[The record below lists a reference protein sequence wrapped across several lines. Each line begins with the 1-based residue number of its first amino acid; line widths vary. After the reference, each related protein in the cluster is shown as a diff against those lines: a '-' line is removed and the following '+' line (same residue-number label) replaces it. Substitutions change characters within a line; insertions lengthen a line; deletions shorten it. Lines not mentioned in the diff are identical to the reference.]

1 MIRPQMFSG
10 ELWMAPPGEVVFE
23 SAGKSDSQTVFGWVV
38 PVGVYEVCLLGV
50 SSHRSY
56 QTRISRGG
64 SDLLNT
70 CWVSGTNG
78 AVGGDGGDPGNG
90 PSYNGAGGAG
100 GYSGA
105 GGRGGTTDVD
115 AFNQHYW
122 NTGQSGSGGGGGG
135 GFSTGGSGGGV
146 GIYGQGP
153 NGAGGWDNYNNI
165 NGRPGSDLGSLR
177 AGAGTRNQYSSPA
190 GNDYAKPGGN
200 LRYRNA
206 VQVSPG
212 ETLTI
217 TLDHWI
223 RDNAYGIGAVVR
235 ILWGPGRSF
244 PNNAAK
250 VT

>member
-38 PVGVYEVCLLGV
+38 PVGVYEVCMLGV

-64 SDLLNT
+64 ADLLNT
-70 CWVSGTNG
+70 CWAFGTNG

-100 GYSGA
+100 GYSGT
-105 GGRGGTTDVD
+105 GGMGGTTNVD
-115 AFNQHYW
+115 AW
-122 NTGQSGSGGGGGG
+122 NRLTYDGGLSGSGGGGGG
-135 GFSTGGSGGGV
+135 GYSGNGGGGGV

-153 NGAGGWDNYNNI
+153 NGAGSWDHYAA
-165 NGRPGSDLGSLR
+165 NGQHGSDLGPLR
-177 AGAGTRNQYSSPA
+177 GGAGTINQVPSPA
-190 GNDYAKPGGN
+190 GKDYAKPGGN

-206 VQVSPG
+206 VPVTPG

-223 RDNAYGIGAVVR
+223 RDNAYGVGAVVR

>member
-38 PVGVYEVCLLGV
+38 PVGVYEVCLLGI

-70 CWVSGTNG
+70 YWASGTNG

-90 PSYNGAGGAG
+90 EFYNGAGGAG
-100 GYSGA
+100 GYSGR
-105 GGRGGTTDVD
+105 GGIGGTTV
-115 AFNQHYW
+115 NEGYGW
-122 NTGQSGSGGGGGG
+122 YTYYNGRPGSGGGGGG
-135 GFSTGGSGGGV
+135 GYSGGGLGGGV
-146 GIYGQGP
+146 GIYGQGASGEGGYSNRP
-153 NGAGGWDNYNNI
+153 NGAH
-165 NGRPGSDLGSLR
+165 GSDLGAIR
-177 AGAGTRNQYSSPA
+177 AGAGTHNQYPSPA